1 MTKRQGVAGAVDGGG
16 AGAEPLTPGLA
27 ALAAGR
33 VHEACGAGRLAFALA
48 LAGEGRGPVLW
59 IADATRRD
67 RPCPAGIAR
76 FFDPA
81 RLVLA
86 RPTGLVAAL
95 QVMEETLRSG
105 AAPLVVAELEAAP
118 DLTQS
123 RRLQL
128 AAGTGGGHGLCL
140 VPENR
145 LATNAAETRWR
156 CRPLAAPL
164 PDNAASAAAGSKIG
178 GGGIADGTQARHG
191 PTGALQLWELVKN
204 KRGPLGAWE
213 VSLDTHAGGD
223 RRPDTPPHSTARRAQ
238 AAGWRTHHGGSTAIG
253 GIRAVPVSA

>member
-1 MTKRQGVAGAVDGGG
+1 MADAKAGAN
-16 AGAEPLTPGLA
+16 PLTPGLE

-76 FFDPA
+76 FLDPA

-95 QVMEETLRSG
+95 QVMEEALRSG

-128 AAGTGGGHGLCL
+128 ASGTGGGRGLCL

-156 CRPLAAPL
+156 CRPLAAPM
-164 PDNAASAAAGSKIG
+164 PDTTAARAARAKG
-178 GGGIADGTQARHG
+178 GGDGIGSAMQGRAG
-191 PTGALQLWELVKN
+191 VTGALQLWELVKN

-213 VSLDTHAGGD
+213 VNLDAPAGSHGAPGIHADGGMGNA
-223 RRPDTPPHSTARRAQ
+223 P
-238 AAGWRTHHGGSTAIG
+238 AAPWRLHHGGSTAIG
-253 GIRAVPVSA
+253 SIRAVAVGA